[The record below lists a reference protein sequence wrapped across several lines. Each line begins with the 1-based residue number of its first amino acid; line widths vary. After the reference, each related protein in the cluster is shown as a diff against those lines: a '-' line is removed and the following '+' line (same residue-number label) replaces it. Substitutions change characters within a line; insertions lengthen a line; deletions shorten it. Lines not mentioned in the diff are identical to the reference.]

1 MEIKVICKV
10 CGEEGFAFGEVRPND
25 RFICI
30 DCLTEQE
37 NEED

>member
-1 MEIKVICKV
+1 MEKEVICEV
-10 CGEEGFAFGEVRPND
+10 CKEQGFAFGEVRPND

-37 NEED
+37 DRAD